1 MARDDGTIRLL
12 QPISPSSQPPQQYK
26 QTEVLRLSIDKST
39 RLPTVLLDTMDG
51 GKVLPFLYHYSSKLS
66 SSSFLEEEEKSLL
79 EEDNIQY
86 DNNATSSQKR
96 VTTTTTILCS
106 LQSLDP
112 YQLTLSL
119 FQKGDIQGALD
130 VAMRATAISFLEEKK
145 DEENTMENSKTK
157 MAHIADQCRKQLWKI
172 DGNSEAFLDIRD
184 DEYVIGEVLLLC
196 DITNKTTMEGMNS
209 EQLINIVTNA
219 WQRFQRIQATNTT
232 ATATTTTATTTT
244 AATITESSI
253 SQKNKLR
260 SILNRIGTIQ
270 ILISFMNK
278 QNSQSDLVK
287 SISNLPAMHL
297 LQSAMDP
304 NVMMDLVQ
312 SLAVRGDICALTL
325 LLLRHY
331 PHENNNNEVH

>member
-1 MARDDGTIRLL
+1 MPPLATLAPLPPTFNHSNNNINNNNNNNNNNQVLLTVARDDGTIRLL

-79 EEDNIQY
+79 EVDNIQK
-86 DNNATSSQKR
+86 DNNATPSQKR

-130 VAMRATAISFLEEKK
+130 VAMRATATSSLEEKK
-145 DEENTMENSKTK
+145 DEENSTDNISKMK
-157 MAHIADQCRKQLWKI
+157 MAHIADQCRKQLWKL

-196 DITNKTTMEGMNS
+196 DITNK
-209 EQLINIVTNA
+209 LL
-219 WQRFQRIQATNTT
+219 W
-232 ATATTTTATTTT
+232 
-244 AATITESSI
+244 
-253 SQKNKLR
+253 KL
-260 SILNRIGTIQ
+260 
-270 ILISFMNK
+270 
-278 QNSQSDLVK
+278 
-287 SISNLPAMHL
+287 
-297 LQSAMDP
+297 
-304 NVMMDLVQ
+304 
-312 SLAVRGDICALTL
+312 
-325 LLLRHY
+325 
-331 PHENNNNEVH
+331 